1 MKRLRLA
8 VLVPRVKRS
17 AKDNMP
23 MELTSE
29 GDLEPHDPASYGML
43 FQKRGNN
50 GSDPQ
55 IREEIRMTAAS
66 SWARISWPCPT
77 KFERPNLIL
86 WRSHEIRSFD
96 DHNTEAPHSALDTGA
111 ADGPNFAAMPRNS
124 PVVVPENFGA
134 PQIRPRNSR
143 VFLTPYL
150 QPYSEVASGYSP
162 GNCGGATTISGLEI
176 PERFVGP
183 YLHVDGV
190 DSPLVVE

>member
-8 VLVPRVKRS
+8 VLVPRVKRI

-55 IREEIRMTAAS
+55 IREEIRMAAAS
-66 SWARISWPCPT
+66 SRARISWPCAT

-86 WRSHEIRSFD
+86 WRSHEIRWFD
-96 DHNTEAPHSALDTGA
+96 VITTPRRRSALDTGA
-111 ADGPNFAAMPRNS
+111 PDGPNFAAVPRNS

-134 PQIRPRNSR
+134 PR
-143 VFLTPYL
+143 
-150 QPYSEVASGYSP
+150 SGP
-162 GNCGGATTISGLEI
+162 EI
-176 PERFVGP
+176 PECSSLRIYSRIP
-183 YLHVDGV
+183 RSL
-190 DSPLVVE
+190 LVIRPVIAAEPRRAAASKFRSGLSVRICTLME